1 MLCVMRVPVLHNVR
15 RADLGTVV
23 WIPAL
28 PPKISDRG
36 TGQSM
41 AALLRGPAAAVGIT
55 VTGYE
60 TPPDPGMT
68 RLPRPPAAAEQPTL
82 CDRVLHDRW
91 PGVDLSSLE
100 RSQRVCVCA
109 CPLMTP
115 PPLLNPCSS
124 VPSQAAVRGME
135 GTRPTPASDDIEHYV
150 HVPLVVAAPAAQ

>member
-1 MLCVMRVPVLHNVR
+1 MRVPVLRNVR
-15 RADLGTVV
+15 RADLATVV

-82 CDRVLHDRW
+82 RFRISPW
-91 PGVDLSSLE
+91 WSGLS
-100 RSQRVCVCA
+100 VND
-109 CPLMTP
+109 
-115 PPLLNPCSS
+115 PPLLKAEPLLRCPARRPIPPESGPGQRNP
-124 VPSQAAVRGME
+124 
-135 GTRPTPASDDIEHYV
+135 TR
-150 HVPLVVAAPAAQ
+150 